1 MLLGFEKN
9 LKGRQPKMH
18 RLFSNETETLT
29 LYDQQKW
36 SLSIVSAEWGP
47 HFMGKSI

>member
-1 MLLGFEKN
+1 
-9 LKGRQPKMH
+9 MH

-36 SLSIVSAEWGP
+36 SLSIVSAEWGG
-47 HFMGKSI
+47 HTSWENLFDWVL